1 MNYNLIKIVEFDRVK
16 NYKGEWATKMEL
28 FADMCRYNTLVAV
41 KKAGSGHLGSSLS
54 AMDITTYLYL
64 NELNVFEV
72 GFDSPD
78 RDIYFSSKGHDVP
91 GLYSLF
97 YALGIIP
104 EEKLLMLR
112 RLHGLDGHPE
122 VRQNGIEAS
131 TGSLGMGISKGKG
144 MAWAKNY
151 NKNKGHVYVLTGDGE
166 FQEGQIYE
174 SLQATAHQKVSN
186 ITAIMD
192 HNKYQTDM
200 LVADVNN
207 IEDVVQK
214 VSSFGWHVLRIN
226 GHDYNVLKK
235 TFDDLKKVTNKPKMI
250 VADTIKGRGVSFM
263 EKPEMETFGGKIL
276 YKWHSGAPDDDSY
289 EKGLAELTETINKL
303 SQKLG
308 IGKIEIPEN
317 KGEGKAITKLEKEF
331 VTEAYGDA
339 LCEIAKT
346 NDKLVVLDG
355 DLSADCKLRKFE
367 KTYPDRFIENGIA
380 EQDMVS
386 MAGGLARMGLVP
398 VVSTFAS
405 FLAARANEQIY
416 NNAGEKTKVVYTCHF
431 SGLIPAGPGKSHQSV
446 RDISLFGALPNVTI
460 IQPCNAEE
468 TKWATEYCVNKAEEN
483 CVLRLVIGPSPE
495 KIELP
500 KDYKFKVGVG
510 AELTDGNDALIF
522 SYGPVMLHE
531 ALVAADYLKKIGFG
545 LKVINM
551 PWLNKINKDWLKK
564 VVKDQKKIFV
574 LEDHSAIGGLGDR
587 LLNTLTEI
595 GEIIGPTSSGKDRT
609 SPRQA
614 KEFINFGLKEYPE
627 CGTPLEVL
635 EFHKLD
641 GKSLAQRISGKADIK
656 SASGGES
663 EDQIK
668 QKYTA
673 DAPQ

>member
-1 MNYNLIKIVEFDRVK
+1 MEFMVQYNLIKKTEFDK
-16 NYKGEWATKMEL
+16 IKSSTADWALRMEL

-54 AMDITTYLYL
+54 ALDITTYLYL
-64 NELNVFEV
+64 NEMNVFEV

-122 VRQNGIEAS
+122 VRQKGIEAS
-131 TGSLGMGISKGKG
+131 TGSLGMGISKAKG
-144 MAWAKNY
+144 FAWAKTY
-151 NKNKGHVYVLTGDGE
+151 NKNKGNVYVLTGDGE

-174 SLQATAHQKVSN
+174 SLQATAHQKVN
-186 ITAIMD
+186 NVIAIMD

-207 IEDVVQK
+207 IEDVVKK
-214 VSSFGWHVLRIN
+214 VEAFGWHVVRIN

-235 TFDDLKKVTNKPKMI
+235 TFNDLKKVTDKPKMI
-250 VADTIKGRGVSFM
+250 IADTIKGRGVSFM
-263 EKPEMETFGGKIL
+263 EKPMTETFQGKTL
-276 YKWHSGAPDDDSY
+276 YKWHSGAPDDESY
-289 EKGLAELTETINKL
+289 IKGLTEISEIINSL
-303 SQKLG
+303 SEKVG
-308 IGKIEIPEN
+308 VKIEIPVNEA
-317 KGEGKAITKLEKEF
+317 EGKAITKLDKEF

-339 LCEIAKT
+339 LVEIAKT
-346 NDKLVVLDG
+346 NKKLVVLDG

-367 KTYPDRFIENGIA
+367 KAYPDRFIENGIA

-386 MAGGLARMGLVP
+386 MAGGLARMGLIP
-398 VVSTFAS
+398 VVNTFAS

-416 NNAGEKTKVVYTCHF
+416 NNAGEKTKIIYTCHF
-431 SGLIPAGPGKSHQSV
+431 SGMIPAGPGKSHQSV
-446 RDISLFGALPNVTI
+446 RDISLFGALPNITI

-468 TKWATEYCVNKAEEN
+468 TRLASEYCVNTADEN
-483 CVLRLVIGPSPE
+483 CMLRLVIGPSPE
-495 KIELP
+495 RIELP
-500 KDYKFKVGVG
+500 EDYKFEVGVG
-510 AELTDGNDALIF
+510 TALTEGNDAILF

-531 ALVAADYLKKIGFG
+531 ALVAADYLKKAGFN
-545 LKVINM
+545 LKVVNM
-551 PWLNKINKDWLKK
+551 PWLNKINKNWLKEI
-564 VVKDQKKIFV
+564 VKDQTKIFV
-574 LEDHSAIGGLGDR
+574 LEDHSAVGGFGDR
-587 LLNTLTEI
+587 LLNTLVEI
-595 GEIIGPTSSGKDRT
+595 DEIKDKSFT
-609 SPRQA
+609 
-614 KEFINFGLKEYPE
+614 NFGLQDYPE

-635 EFHKLD
+635 EYHQLD
-641 GKSLAQRISGKADIK
+641 GKSLAKRISGIEHIETAE
-656 SASGGES
+656 AV
-663 EDQIK
+663 K

>member
-1 MNYNLIKIVEFDRVK
+1 MGFKLINKSQFDKVK
-16 NYKGEWATKMEL
+16 SFSTTGGGDWAAKNEL
-28 FADMCRYNTLVAV
+28 FANMCRYNTLVAV

-64 NELNVFEV
+64 NELNIFDV
-72 GFDSPD
+72 GLDSPD

-122 VRQNGIEAS
+122 TRIPGIEAS

-144 MAWAKNY
+144 MAWAKTY
-151 NKNKGHVYVLTGDGE
+151 QKIKGHVFVLTGDGE

-174 SLQATAHQKVSN
+174 SLQAAAHQKIGN
-186 ITAIMD
+186 LTAIMD

-200 LVADVNN
+200 LVSDVNN
-207 IEDVVQK
+207 IEDVVKK
-214 VSSFGWHVLRIN
+214 VSAFGWHAVRIN
-226 GHDYNVLKK
+226 GHDYNDLKK
-235 TFDDLKKVTNKPKMI
+235 TFNDLKEVTDIPKMI
-250 VADTIKGRGVSFM
+250 VADTVKGKGISFM
-263 EKPEMETFGGKIL
+263 EKPETETFEGKTL
-276 YKWHSGAPDDDSY
+276 YKWHSGAPADESY
-289 EKGLAELTETINKL
+289 VKGLSELTEKINSLAEELK
-303 SQKLG
+303 
-308 IGKIEIPEN
+308 IDKIEIPIN
-317 KGEGKAITKLEKEF
+317 KPEGKVSSKGKMEF
-331 VTEAYGDA
+331 VTEACGDA

-367 KTYPDRFIENGIA
+367 KMYPDRFIENGIA

-386 MAGGLARMGLVP
+386 MAGGLAKMGLIP
-398 VVSTFAS
+398 VVSTFSS

-416 NNAGEKTKVVYTCHF
+416 NNAGEQTKIVYTCQF
-431 SGLIPAGPGKSHQSV
+431 AGIIPAGPGKSHQSV

-460 IQPCNAEE
+460 IQSCNAEE
-468 TKWATEYCVNKAEEN
+468 TKWATEYCVNEADEN

-500 KDYKFKVGVG
+500 QNYKFKIGVG
-510 AELTDGNDALIF
+510 AELTEGNDALLF

-531 ALVAADYLKKIGFG
+531 ALVAADYLKKISFR
-545 LKVINM
+545 LKVVNM
-551 PWLNKINKDWLKK
+551 PWLNKIEKDWLKK
-564 VVKDQKKIFV
+564 VVRDQKKIFV
-574 LEDHSAIGGLGDR
+574 LEDHSAVGGLGDR
-587 LLNTLTEI
+587 LLNALTEI
-595 GEIIGPTSSGKDRT
+595 GEI
-609 SPRQA
+609 A
-614 KEFINFGLKEYPE
+614 NKEFTNLGLKEYPE

-635 EFHKLD
+635 EYHKLD
-641 GKSLAQRISGKADIK
+641 GKSLAERISGEKDI
-656 SASGGES
+656 ES
-663 EDQIK
+663 EEKIK
-668 QKYTA
+668 RKYTA

>member
-1 MNYNLIKIVEFDRVK
+1 MSFNLINRSEFDRVRSF
-16 NYKGEWATKMEL
+16 NDNWAVKMQL
-28 FADMCRYNTLVAV
+28 FANMCRFNTLVAV

-64 NELNVFEV
+64 NELNILEV
-72 GFDSPD
+72 GLDSPD

-122 VRQNGIEAS
+122 VRIPGIEAS
-131 TGSLGMGISKGKG
+131 TGSLGMGISKGRG
-144 MAWAKNY
+144 MAWAKTY
-151 NKNKGHVYVLTGDGE
+151 KKNKGHVYVLTGDGE

-174 SLQATAHQKVSN
+174 SIQAAAHQKIGN
-186 ITAIMD
+186 ITVIMD

-200 LVADVNN
+200 LVSDVNN
-207 IEDVVQK
+207 IEDVVKK
-214 VSSFGWHVLRIN
+214 VSAFDWHVVRLD
-226 GHDYNVLKK
+226 GHDYEQLKD
-235 TFDDLKKVTNKPKMI
+235 TFTKLKEVKDKPKMI
-250 VADTIKGRGVSFM
+250 VADTIKGKGVSFM
-263 EKPEMETFGGKIL
+263 ERPETETFEGKTL
-276 YKWHSGAPDDDSY
+276 YKWHSGAPDDESY
-289 EKGLAELTETINKL
+289 SRGLSELTEKINNISTEL
-303 SQKLG
+303 
-308 IGKIEIPEN
+308 KIDKIAIPEN
-317 KGEGKAITKLEKEF
+317 NAEGKAITKFKKEF
-331 VTEAYGDA
+331 VTEAYGDT

-346 NDKLVVLDG
+346 NDKLIVLDG

-367 KTYPDRFIENGIA
+367 KMYPDRFIENGIA

-416 NNAGEKTKVVYTCHF
+416 NNAGEQTKVVYTCHF
-431 SGLIPAGPGKSHQSV
+431 SGIIPAGPGKSHQSV

-460 IQPCNAEE
+460 IQPCNAVE
-468 TKWATEYCVNKAEEN
+468 TKWATEYCVNDAEEN

-500 KDYKFKVGVG
+500 KDYKFKFGKG
-510 AELTDGNDALIF
+510 AELSEGSEAVLF
-522 SYGPVMLHE
+522 GYGPVMLHE
-531 ALVAADYLKKIGFG
+531 ALLASDYLKKIGFG

-551 PWLNKINKDWLKK
+551 PWLNKIDNEWLKK
-564 VVKDQKKIFV
+564 IIKDQKKIFV
-574 LEDHSAIGGLGDR
+574 LEDHSAVGGLGDR
-587 LLNTLTEI
+587 ILNAMNEI
-595 GEIIGPTSSGKDRT
+595 NLFEGKSFT
-609 SPRQA
+609 
-614 KEFINFGLKEYPE
+614 NLGLKEYPE

-635 EFHKLD
+635 EYHKLD
-641 GKSLAQRISGKADIK
+641 GKSLAQKISGVENIETEEK
-656 SASGGES
+656 
-663 EDQIK
+663 IK
-668 QKYTA
+668 QKHTS

>member
-1 MNYNLIKIVEFDRVK
+1 MEFIVLYNLIKKSEFDKVRAS
-16 NYKGEWATKMEL
+16 NADWALRMEL

-54 AMDITTYLYL
+54 ALDITTYLYL
-64 NELNVFEV
+64 NEMNVFEV

-97 YALGIIP
+97 YALGIIL

-122 VRQNGIEAS
+122 VRQKGIEAS
-131 TGSLGMGISKGKG
+131 TGSLGMGISKAKG
-144 MAWAKNY
+144 FAWAKSY
-151 NKNKGHVYVLTGDGE
+151 NKNKGQVFVLTGDGE

-174 SLQATAHQKVSN
+174 SLQATAHQKVN
-186 ITAIMD
+186 NVIAIMD

-207 IEDVVQK
+207 IEDVVKK
-214 VSSFGWHVLRIN
+214 VEAFGWYVVRIN

-235 TFDDLKKVTNKPKMI
+235 TFDDLKKVTDKPKMI
-250 VADTIKGRGVSFM
+250 IADTIKGRGVSFM
-263 EKPEMETFGGKIL
+263 EKPMTETFQGKTL
-276 YKWHSGAPDDDSY
+276 YKWHSGAPDDESY
-289 EKGLAELTETINKL
+289 IKGLTELSESINSL
-303 SQKLG
+303 SEKVG
-308 IGKIEIPEN
+308 VKIEIPVNEA
-317 KGEGKAITKLEKEF
+317 EGKAITKLDKEF

-339 LCEIAKT
+339 LVEIAKT
-346 NDKLVVLDG
+346 NKKLVVLDG

-386 MAGGLARMGLVP
+386 MAGGLARMGLIP
-398 VVSTFAS
+398 VVNTFAS

-416 NNAGEKTKVVYTCHF
+416 NNAGEKTKIIYTCHF
-431 SGLIPAGPGKSHQSV
+431 SGMIPAGPGKSHQSV
-446 RDISLFGALPNVTI
+446 RDISLFGALPNITI

-468 TKWATEYCVNKAEEN
+468 TRLATEYCVNTADEN
-483 CVLRLVIGPSPE
+483 CMLRLVIGPSPE
-495 KIELP
+495 RIELP
-500 KDYKFKVGVG
+500 EDYKFEVGVG
-510 AELTDGNDALIF
+510 ADLTEGNDAILF

-531 ALVAADYLKKIGFG
+531 ALVAADYLKKAGFN
-545 LKVINM
+545 LKVVNM
-551 PWLNKINKDWLKK
+551 PWLNKINKNWLKEI
-564 VVKDQKKIFV
+564 VKDQTKIFV
-574 LEDHSAIGGLGDR
+574 LEDHSAIGGFGDR
-587 LLNTLTEI
+587 LLNTLVEI
-595 GEIIGPTSSGKDRT
+595 DEIKDKSFT
-609 SPRQA
+609 
-614 KEFINFGLKEYPE
+614 NFGLQDYPE

-635 EFHKLD
+635 EYHQLD
-641 GKSLAQRISGKADIK
+641 GKSLAKRISALENIETV
-656 SASGGES
+656 ES
-663 EDQIK
+663 IK

>member
-1 MNYNLIKIVEFDRVK
+1 MFYNLIKKSEFDKVK
-16 NYKGEWATKMEL
+16 SSDVNWAVKMQL

-64 NELNVFEV
+64 NELNVLEI
-72 GFDSPD
+72 GLDTED

-112 RLHGLDGHPE
+112 RLNGLDGHPE
-122 VRQNGIEAS
+122 VRQPGIEAS

-144 MAWAKNY
+144 MAWAKTY
-151 NKNKGHVYVLTGDGE
+151 RKKKGHVYVLTGDGE

-174 SLQATAHQKVSN
+174 SLQATAHQKVNN

-207 IEDVVQK
+207 IEDVVEK
-214 VSSFGWHVLRIN
+214 VKAFGWHVVRIN
-226 GHDYNVLKK
+226 GHDFNALKQ
-235 TFDDLKKVTNKPKMI
+235 TFSDLKKVTDNPKMI

-263 EKPEMETFGGKIL
+263 EKPEVETFAGKTL
-276 YKWHSGAPDDDSY
+276 YKWHSGAPDDESY
-289 EKGLAELTETINKL
+289 ENGLAELTETINNL
-303 SQKLG
+303 TNKLG
-308 IGKIEIPEN
+308 IEKINIPEN
-317 KGEGKAITKLEKEF
+317 RAEGKVTTKLTKEF

-346 NDKLVVLDG
+346 NNKLVLLDG

-367 KTYPDRFIENGIA
+367 KMYPHRFIENGIA

-386 MAGGLARMGLVP
+386 MAGGLARMGLIP
-398 VVSTFAS
+398 VVNTFAS

-416 NNAGEKTKVVYTCHF
+416 NNAGEKTKVIYTCHF
-431 SGLIPAGPGKSHQSV
+431 SGMIPAGPGKSHQSV
-446 RDISLFGALPNVTI
+446 RDISLLGAIPNVTI
-460 IQPCNAEE
+460 IQPCNGEE
-468 TKWATEYCVNKAEEN
+468 TKWATEYCVNETNEN
-483 CVLRLVIGPSPE
+483 CVMRLVIGPSPE
-495 KIELP
+495 KIQLP
-500 KDYKFKVGVG
+500 KSYEFKVGVG
-510 AELTDGNDALIF
+510 VGLTEGNDAILF

-531 ALVAADYLKKIGFG
+531 ALVASDYLKKIGFG
-545 LKVINM
+545 LKVVNM
-551 PWLNKINKDWLKK
+551 PWLNKIDKEWLKK
-564 VVKDQKKIFV
+564 VVNDQKKIFV
-574 LEDHSAIGGLGDR
+574 LEDHSAVGGLGDK
-587 LLNTLTEI
+587 LLNALAET
-595 GEIIGPTSSGKDRT
+595 GDVNG
-609 SPRQA
+609 
-614 KEFINFGLKEYPE
+614 KEFFNLGLKEYPE
-627 CGTPLEVL
+627 CGAPLEVL

-641 GKSLAQRISGKADIK
+641 GKSLAQRISGIEDIETK
-656 SASGGES
+656 E
-663 EDQIK
+663 EIK

>member
-1 MNYNLIKIVEFDRVK
+1 MSFNLIKKSEFDKVK
-16 NYKGEWATKMEL
+16 SSTGEWAAKMQL

-64 NELNVFEV
+64 NELNVQEV
-72 GFDSPD
+72 GLDSPD

-122 VRQNGIEAS
+122 VRQPGIEAS
-131 TGSLGMGISKGKG
+131 TGSLGMGISKAKG
-144 MAWAKNY
+144 MAWAKTY
-151 NKNKGHVYVLTGDGE
+151 QKKKGHIYVLTGDGE

-174 SLQATAHQKVSN
+174 SLQATAHQKVNN
-186 ITAIMD
+186 ITSIMD

-207 IEDVVQK
+207 IEDVVEK
-214 VSSFGWHVLRIN
+214 VKAFGWHVVRIN
-226 GHDYNVLKK
+226 GHDFNMLKK
-235 TFDDLKKVTNKPKMI
+235 TISDLKKITDKPKMI

-263 EKPEMETFGGKIL
+263 EKPEVETFAGKTL
-276 YKWHSGAPDDDSY
+276 YKWHSGAPDDESY
-289 EKGLAELTETINKL
+289 EKGLAELTETINKQADSL
-303 SQKLG
+303 KL
-308 IGKIEIPEN
+308 KIEIPEN
-317 KGEGKAITKLEKEF
+317 KAEVKVITKLDKEF

-367 KTYPDRFIENGIA
+367 KMYPNRFIENGIA

-386 MAGGLARMGLVP
+386 MAGGLARMGLIP
-398 VVSTFAS
+398 VVNTFAS

-416 NNAGEKTKVVYTCHF
+416 NNAGEKTKIIYTCHF
-431 SGLIPAGPGKSHQSV
+431 SGMIPAGPGKSHQSV

-468 TKWATEYCVNKAEEN
+468 TKWATEYCVIESKEN

-500 KDYKFKVGVG
+500 KNYKFKVGVG
-510 AELTDGNDALIF
+510 AELIEGTDAMLF

-531 ALVAADYLKKIGFG
+531 ALVAANYLKKIGFG
-545 LKVINM
+545 LKVVNM
-551 PWLNKINKDWLKK
+551 PWLNKIDKEWLNK
-564 VVKDQKKIFV
+564 VVTDQKKIFV
-574 LEDHSAIGGLGDR
+574 LEDHSAVGGLGDS
-587 LLNTLTEI
+587 LLNSLTEI
-595 GEIIGPTSSGKDRT
+595 GEIAG
-609 SPRQA
+609 
-614 KEFINFGLKEYPE
+614 KEFTNFGLKEYPE

-641 GKSLAQRISGKADIK
+641 GKSLAQRISGVKDIETEEEVK
-656 SASGGES
+656 
-663 EDQIK
+663 K
-668 QKYTA
+668 KYTA

>member
-1 MNYNLIKIVEFDRVK
+1 MQYNLIKKSEFDRVK
-16 NYKGEWATKMEL
+16 FYNGDWATKMLL

-54 AMDITTYLYL
+54 ALDITTYLYL
-64 NELNVFEV
+64 NEMNVFDV
-72 GFDSPD
+72 GLDSPD

-97 YALGIIP
+97 YALGILP

-144 MAWAKNY
+144 MAWAKSY
-151 NKNKGHVYVLTGDGE
+151 QKNKGHVYVLTGDGE

-174 SLQATAHQKVSN
+174 SLQATAHQKVNN

-207 IEDVVQK
+207 IEEIVQK
-214 VSSFGWHVLRIN
+214 VLSFGWHVVRIN
-226 GHDYNVLKK
+226 GHDFNTLKK
-235 TFDDLKKVTNKPKMI
+235 TFDELKKVTDKPKMI
-250 VADTIKGRGVSFM
+250 IADTIKGRGVSFM
-263 EKPEMETFGGKIL
+263 EKPLTETFQGKTL
-276 YKWHSGAPDDDSY
+276 YKWHSGAPDDESY
-289 EKGLAELTETINKL
+289 VKGLNELTATINKL
-303 SQKLG
+303 AQNLKIS
-308 IGKIEIPEN
+308 KIEVPEN
-317 KGEGKAITKLEKEF
+317 KPDGKVATKLEKEF
-331 VTEAYGDA
+331 VTDAYGDA
-339 LCEIAKT
+339 LVEIGKT
-346 NDKLVVLDG
+346 NKKLVVLDG

-386 MAGGLARMGLVP
+386 MAGGLARMGLIP
-398 VVSTFAS
+398 VVNTFGS

-416 NNAGEKTKVVYTCHF
+416 NNAGEQTKVIYTSHF
-431 SGLIPAGPGKSHQSV
+431 SGMIPAGPGKSHQSV
-446 RDISLFGALPNVTI
+446 RDISLFGSLPNITI
-460 IQPCNAEE
+460 IQPCNGEE
-468 TKWATEYCVNKAEEN
+468 TRWATEYCVNQANEN
-483 CVLRLVIGPSPE
+483 CMLRLVIGPSPE

-500 KDYKFKVGVG
+500 SSYKFKIGVG
-510 AELTDGNDALIF
+510 AELTDGEDAILF

-531 ALVAADYLKKIGFG
+531 ALVASDYLKKIKFG
-545 LKVINM
+545 LKVVNM
-551 PWLNKINKDWLKK
+551 PWLNKIDKVWLNEI
-564 VVKDQKKIFV
+564 VKNQKRIFV
-574 LEDHSAIGGLGDR
+574 LEDHSAVGGLGDR
-587 LLNTLTEI
+587 LLNWLVEI
-595 GEIIGPTSSGKDRT
+595 DEIKN
-609 SPRQA
+609 
-614 KEFINFGLKEYPE
+614 KEFTNFGLKEYPE

-635 EFHKLD
+635 EFHQLD
-641 GKSLAQRISGKADIK
+641 GKSLAQRISGIK
-656 SASGGES
+656 EIETSDSV
-663 EDQIK
+663 K

>member
-1 MNYNLIKIVEFDRVK
+1 LKNHLELDVKYNLINKSEFDKVK
-16 NYKGEWATKMEL
+16 SFNGNWATKMEL
-28 FADMCRYNTLVAV
+28 FAAMCRYNTLVAV

-64 NELNVFEV
+64 NEMNVFDV
-72 GFDSPD
+72 GFDSLD

-97 YALGIIP
+97 YALGVIP

-144 MAWAKNY
+144 FAWAKSYQN
-151 NKNKGHVYVLTGDGE
+151 NKGHVYVLTGDGE

-174 SLQATAHQKVSN
+174 SLQVTAHQKVNN

-207 IEDVVQK
+207 IEDVVKK
-214 VSSFGWHVLRIN
+214 VEAFGWHVVRIN

-235 TFDDLKKVTNKPKMI
+235 TFNDLKKVTDKPKMI
-250 VADTIKGRGVSFM
+250 IADTIKGRGVSFM
-263 EKPEMETFGGKIL
+263 EKPLTETFQGKTL

-289 EKGLAELTETINKL
+289 EKGLAELTQTINIL
-303 SQKLG
+303 SEKLG
-308 IGKIEIPEN
+308 VEQIQIPEN
-317 KGEGKAITKLEKEF
+317 KSEGKPVTKLDKEF
-331 VTEAYGDA
+331 VTEAYGEV
-339 LCEIAKT
+339 LVEIAKT
-346 NDKLVVLDG
+346 NKKLVLLDG
-355 DLSADCKLRKFE
+355 DLSADCKLRNFE

-386 MAGGLARMGLVP
+386 MAGGLARMGLIP
-398 VVSTFAS
+398 VVNTFAS

-416 NNAGEKTKVVYTCHF
+416 NNAGEKTKIIYTCHF
-431 SGLIPAGPGKSHQSV
+431 SGMIPAGPGKSHQSV
-446 RDISLFGALPNVTI
+446 RDISLFGALPNITI

-483 CVLRLVIGPSPE
+483 CMLRLVIGPSPE
-495 KIELP
+495 RIELP
-500 KDYKFKVGVG
+500 KDYTFKVGVG
-510 AELTDGNDALIF
+510 AKLTTGNDAILF
-522 SYGPVMLHE
+522 GYGPVMLHE
-531 ALVAADYLKKIGFG
+531 ALVAADYLNKIGFG
-545 LKVINM
+545 LKIVNM
-551 PWLNKINKDWLKK
+551 PWLNKIDNNWLKEL
-564 VVKDQKKIFV
+564 VKDQKKIFV
-574 LEDHSAIGGLGDR
+574 LEDHSAVGGLGDR
-587 LLNTLTEI
+587 MLNVLVEANSI
-595 GEIIGPTSSGKDRT
+595 AG
-609 SPRQA
+609 
-614 KEFINFGLKEYPE
+614 KEFTNFGLKEYPE

-635 EFHKLD
+635 EFHQLD
-641 GKSLAQRISGKADIK
+641 GKSLAQRISGVKNIETAEAVK
-656 SASGGES
+656 L
-663 EDQIK
+663 
-668 QKYTA
+668 KYTA

>member
-1 MNYNLIKIVEFDRVK
+1 MFYNLIKKSEFDKVK
-16 NYKGEWATKMEL
+16 SSDVNWAVKMQL

-64 NELNVFEV
+64 NELNVLEI
-72 GFDSPD
+72 GLDTED

-112 RLHGLDGHPE
+112 RLNGLDGHPE
-122 VRQNGIEAS
+122 VRQPGIEAS

-144 MAWAKNY
+144 MAWAKTY
-151 NKNKGHVYVLTGDGE
+151 RKKKGHVYVLTGDGE

-174 SLQATAHQKVSN
+174 SLQATAHQKVNN

-207 IEDVVQK
+207 IEDVVEK
-214 VSSFGWHVLRIN
+214 VKAFGWHVVRIN
-226 GHDYNVLKK
+226 GHDFNALKH
-235 TFDDLKKVTNKPKMI
+235 TFSDLKKVTDNPKMI

-263 EKPEMETFGGKIL
+263 EKPEVETFAGKTL
-276 YKWHSGAPDDDSY
+276 YKWHSGAPDDESY
-289 EKGLAELTETINKL
+289 ENGLAELTETINNL
-303 SQKLG
+303 TNKLG
-308 IGKIEIPEN
+308 IEKINIPEN
-317 KGEGKAITKLEKEF
+317 RAEGKVTTKLTKEF

-346 NDKLVVLDG
+346 NNKLVLLDG

-367 KTYPDRFIENGIA
+367 KMYPHRFIENGIA

-386 MAGGLARMGLVP
+386 MAGGLARMGLIP
-398 VVSTFAS
+398 VVNTFAS

-416 NNAGEKTKVVYTCHF
+416 NNAGEKTKVIYTCHF
-431 SGLIPAGPGKSHQSV
+431 SGMIPAGPGKSHQSV
-446 RDISLFGALPNVTI
+446 RDISLLGAIPNVTI
-460 IQPCNAEE
+460 IQPCNGEE
-468 TKWATEYCVNKAEEN
+468 TKWATEYCVNETNEN
-483 CVLRLVIGPSPE
+483 CVMRLVIGPSPE
-495 KIELP
+495 KIQLP
-500 KDYKFKVGVG
+500 KSYEFKVGVG
-510 AELTDGNDALIF
+510 VGLTEGNDAILF

-531 ALVAADYLKKIGFG
+531 ALVASDYLKKIGFG
-545 LKVINM
+545 LKVVNM
-551 PWLNKINKDWLKK
+551 PWLNKIDKEWLKK
-564 VVKDQKKIFV
+564 VVNDQKKIFV
-574 LEDHSAIGGLGDR
+574 LEDHSAVGGLGDK
-587 LLNTLTEI
+587 LLNALAET
-595 GEIIGPTSSGKDRT
+595 GDVNG
-609 SPRQA
+609 
-614 KEFINFGLKEYPE
+614 KEFFNLGLKEYPE
-627 CGTPLEVL
+627 CGAPLEVL

-641 GKSLAQRISGKADIK
+641 GKSLAQRISGIEDIETK
-656 SASGGES
+656 E
-663 EDQIK
+663 EIK

>member
-1 MNYNLIKIVEFDRVK
+1 MTYNLIKKSEFDKVRTF
-16 NYKGEWATKMEL
+16 NGDWSTKMHL

-64 NELNVFEV
+64 NEMNVFTV

-97 YALGIIP
+97 YALGILP

-112 RLHGLDGHPE
+112 RLNGLDGHPE

-131 TGSLGMGISKGKG
+131 TGSLGMGISKAKG
-144 MAWAKNY
+144 MAWAKSY
-151 NKNKGHVYVLTGDGE
+151 NKNQGQVYVLTGDGE

-174 SLQATAHQKVSN
+174 SLQATAHQKVN
-186 ITAIMD
+186 NVIAIMD

-207 IEDVVQK
+207 IEDVGKK
-214 VSSFGWHVLRIN
+214 VEAFGWYVVRID
-226 GHDYNVLKK
+226 GHDFNLLKK
-235 TFDDLKKVTNKPKMI
+235 TFTDLKKVTDKPKMI
-250 VADTIKGRGVSFM
+250 IADTVKGRGVSFM
-263 EKPEMETFGGKIL
+263 EKPLTETFQGKTL
-276 YKWHSGAPDDDSY
+276 YKWHSGAPDDESY
-289 EKGLAELTETINKL
+289 IKGLAELSESINKL
-303 SQKLG
+303 AEQLG
-308 IGKIEIPEN
+308 IEKIQIPEN
-317 KGEGKAITKLEKEF
+317 EAERKVITKLDKEF
-331 VTEAYGDA
+331 VTDAYGDA
-339 LCEIAKT
+339 LVEIAKT
-346 NDKLVVLDG
+346 NKKLVVLDG

-386 MAGGLARMGLVP
+386 MAGGLARMGLIP
-398 VVSTFAS
+398 VVNTFAS

-416 NNAGEKTKVVYTCHF
+416 NNAGEKTKIIYTCHF
-431 SGLIPAGPGKSHQSV
+431 SGMIPAGPGKSHQSV

-460 IQPCNAEE
+460 IQPCNSQE
-468 TKWATEYCVNKAEEN
+468 TKWATEYCVNQAEEN
-483 CVLRLVIGPSPE
+483 CMLRLVIGPSPE

-500 KDYKFKVGVG
+500 TGYKFKIGVG
-510 AELTDGNDALIF
+510 AELTKGNDAILF
-522 SYGPVMLHE
+522 GYGPVMLHE
-531 ALVAADYLKKIGFG
+531 ALVAANYLKKIGFN
-545 LKVINM
+545 LKVVNM
-551 PWLNKINKDWLKK
+551 PWLNKIDEVWLKEI
-564 VVKDQKKIFV
+564 VKDQRRIFV

-587 LLNTLTEI
+587 ILNALVETNLI
-595 GEIIGPTSSGKDRT
+595 AG
-609 SPRQA
+609 
-614 KEFINFGLKEYPE
+614 KEFTNFGLKEYPE

-635 EFHKLD
+635 EYHKLD
-641 GKSLAQRISGKADIK
+641 GKSLAQRISGVEDIETEEK
-656 SASGGES
+656 V
-663 EDQIK
+663 K

>member
-1 MNYNLIKIVEFDRVK
+1 
-16 NYKGEWATKMEL
+16 
-28 FADMCRYNTLVAV
+28 MCRYNTLVAV

-64 NELNVFEV
+64 NEMNVFDV
-72 GFDSPD
+72 GFDSLD

-91 GLYSLF
+91 GLYALF
-97 YALGIIP
+97 YALGIIS

-144 MAWAKNY
+144 FAWAKSY

-174 SLQATAHQKVSN
+174 SLQATAHQKVNN

-214 VSSFGWHVLRIN
+214 VSSFGWYVVRIN
-226 GHDYNVLKK
+226 GHDYNMIKH
-235 TFDDLKKVTNKPKMI
+235 TFDALKLLNDKPKMI
-250 VADTIKGRGVSFM
+250 IADTIKGKGVSFM
-263 EKPEMETFGGKIL
+263 EKPLTETFQGKTL
-276 YKWHSGAPDDDSY
+276 YKWHSGAPDDESY
-289 EKGLAELTETINKL
+289 VKGLAELTETINNL
-303 SQKLG
+303 SKDLG
-308 IGKIEIPEN
+308 IGKIEIPKNEA
-317 KGEGKAITKLEKEF
+317 EGKVVTKSDKEF
-331 VTEAYGDA
+331 VTEAYGEA
-339 LCEIAKT
+339 LVEIAKT
-346 NDKLVVLDG
+346 NKKLVLLDG
-355 DLSADCKLRKFE
+355 DLSADCKLRNFE

-386 MAGGLARMGLVP
+386 MAGGLARMGLIP
-398 VVSTFAS
+398 VVNTFAS

-416 NNAGEKTKVVYTCHF
+416 NNAGEKTKVIYTCHF
-431 SGLIPAGPGKSHQSV
+431 SGMIPAGPGKSHQSV
-446 RDISLFGALPNVTI
+446 RDISLFGALPNITI
-460 IQPCNAEE
+460 IQPCNGEE
-468 TKWATEYCVNKAEEN
+468 TKWATEYCVNQAKEN
-483 CVLRLVIGPSPE
+483 CMLRLVIGPSPE

-500 KDYKFKVGVG
+500 KNYKFKIGVG
-510 AELTDGNDALIF
+510 AELTKGNDAILF
-522 SYGPVMLHE
+522 GYGPVMLHE
-531 ALVAADYLKKIGFG
+531 ALVAADYLKIIGFG

-551 PWLNKINKDWLKK
+551 PWLNKIDNEWIEDL
-564 VVKDQKKIFV
+564 VKDYKRIFV

-587 LLNTLTEI
+587 ILNALVETNSI
-595 GEIIGPTSSGKDRT
+595 AG
-609 SPRQA
+609 
-614 KEFINFGLKEYPE
+614 KEFTNFGLKEYPE
-627 CGTPLEVL
+627 CGTPHEVL

-641 GKSLAQRISGKADIK
+641 GKSLAQRISGDKNIETSD
-656 SASGGES
+656 SV
-663 EDQIK
+663 K